1 MQIQNTMSDQIKK
14 RTAVARAICAACH
27 ENPDHQGGAG
37 GNQYRWQDYLD
48 VADAAIAAMA
58 GEGTAV
64 LTKDGI
70 PVKVGQVW
78 KDLDKRMDDRHCK
91 VIAVVDG
98 RAHMSRCAST
108 GRVST
113 DAVTKVAI
121 ARMHRGSTGWALA
134 IDVAE

>member
-1 MQIQNTMSDQIKK
+1 MSDQAAK
-14 RTAVARAICAACH
+14 RIAVARAICTACH
-27 ENPDHQGGAG
+27 ESPDHKGDAG

-48 VADAAIAAMA
+48 AADAAIAAMS
-58 GEGTAV
+58 GDDVPV

-70 PVKVGQVW
+70 AVKVGQVW

-91 VIAVVDG
+91 VIAVLEG
-98 RAHMSRCAST
+98 RAHMNRCAPN

-121 ARMHRGSTGWALA
+121 ARMHRGSTGWVLVSDAA
-134 IDVAE
+134 A